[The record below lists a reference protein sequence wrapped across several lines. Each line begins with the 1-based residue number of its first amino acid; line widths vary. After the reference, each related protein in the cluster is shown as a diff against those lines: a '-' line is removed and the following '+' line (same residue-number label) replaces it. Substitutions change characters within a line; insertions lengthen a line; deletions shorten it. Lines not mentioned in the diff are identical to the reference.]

1 MNDSLQYFS
10 TVIYDIFQRSSANCA
25 NRAIVRYVQFE
36 RKCRLVS
43 FKFLFLLSTTINQNK
58 SYCTHFL
65 LQGFQA
71 VIGKCSCNT
80 LLGLHQ
86 NLLSFVDR
94 GIILEPSNLHCK
106 QQSTAIEEA
115 IHSSTPIV
123 HVPTING
130 HSIWPT
136 QTEYPLLFEFS
147 RQMLSFFKIFLF
159 AYKSSDSQQKMYSK
173 YKS

>member
-36 RKCRLVS
+36 RKCLLVS
-43 FKFLFLLSTTINQNK
+43 FKFLFLLSTTINQDK
-58 SYCTHFL
+58 SYCCTHFL

-106 QQSTAIEEA
+106 QQSTAILQFN
-115 IHSSTPIV
+115 IQRVSSTFR
-123 HVPTING
+123 NFRCF
-130 HSIWPT
+130 
-136 QTEYPLLFEFS
+136 QTCISKQNKGVEYV
-147 RQMLSFFKIFLF
+147 R
-159 AYKSSDSQQKMYSK
+159 
-173 YKS
+173 